1 MSFSIDTS
9 GTQLMVNGKTKAD
22 FNILFDTYKATFVNP
37 GLLNDDDNNKTLQT
51 ALNCGDTIK
60 DGTNQAIIS
69 QLGLFGTNENGIR
82 FSHHQLTAFVKNVK
96 DNGIQKGLCK
106 YKKFVRN
113 KASVISKIT
122 KEHIETPYEIAFDQA
137 TGIQQFFVPGVQ
149 IRVFESIGKY
159 LDPSPTRYSDFI
171 FPAVGNKIEISA
183 DVFRRLGYDGDCKLS
198 AIANGKDN
206 YKYDLKIYGQ
216 DFKKDNN
223 KARKEDSI
231 RLEICS
237 GNAQKKLK
245 LKQGLPTAIK
255 IAIIIAKGWG
265 DKLQVF
271 LAFIYKLTG
280 KAAPG
285 VTVAVA
291 TGDDIVYNLC
301 CYFGVTCICT
311 STSDGTIE
319 GETKIQKINK
329 ILHYEP
335 EGSDPVEFLKNLTT
349 NFDKTK
355 VEILKGYNDFIELI
369 THLNQNPS
377 KQLSVNGTTTTYSFT
392 TEYYQCILDD
402 LQQIKV
408 QINALQIGKDIETA
422 NASLKELKM
431 FTVNSFIKE
440 FSRGEFRL
448 AAASTNY
455 NNHPTGKNKNVF
467 LNNPNVTKRPL
478 NNQSFMSIGTRYFSR
493 IQGGSTIN
501 NEQTQIGG
509 TIQDDYYIYFM
520 NDYVSIGGQ
529 PKGFLVKVD
538 DSDKDFDVKSRN
550 VDFGRP
556 LPNQLDESFSVSPTD
571 ILPQITDTETDPGQP
586 DSSLIDEKEFDAI
599 ENLYKE
605 LKYLFNKYY
614 PRYKQQALPY
624 IPEYFDNNPGFGT
637 STFYYYWSEMLLRL
651 ECDPDYSTNKL
662 EFYTQL
668 ITSDLLGQVKETYEF
683 IQEQQ
688 QTTLKENRQRK
699 RQRKQLPEESGSGS
713 RNLFLDYESVYG
725 GKKSKKQTRKYVE
738 KTNKKTKISNRSKS
752 KKYKTKN
759 SKTRK
764 YYKNRPILKI

>member
-1 MSFSIDTS
+1 MSFSIS
-9 GTQLMVNGKTKAD
+9 ANGTQLIVNGKTKAD
-22 FNILFDTYKATFVNP
+22 FKILFDTFKATFVNP
-37 GLLNDDDNNKTLQT
+37 GLLNDDNNKTLQN

-69 QLGLFGTNENGIR
+69 QLGLFGTSETGIR
-82 FSHHQLTAFVKNVK
+82 FTLDQLKSFVKNVE
-96 DNGIQKGLCK
+96 DNGIQKGICK

-113 KASVISKIT
+113 KASVNSKIT
-122 KEHIETPYEIAFDQA
+122 KEHIETPYEIAFDAA

-159 LDPSPTRYSDFI
+159 LDPSSTRDSDFI
-171 FPAVGNKIEISA
+171 FPAAGNKIEISA

-198 AIANGKDN
+198 AIANSKDN

-223 KARKEDSI
+223 KARNADSI
-231 RLEICS
+231 RLEICG
-237 GNAQKKLK
+237 GNAQKKQK
-245 LKQGLPTAIK
+245 LTQGITTAMK

-271 LAFIYKLTG
+271 LAFIYKLTDE
-280 KAAPG
+280 APPG

-291 TGDDIVYNLC
+291 TCDEIVYNLC
-301 CYFGVTCICT
+301 CYFGVTCILT
-311 STSDGTIE
+311 STGIGTLE

-377 KQLSVNGTTTTYSFT
+377 KQLSVNGTTTTYNFT
-392 TEYYQCILDD
+392 AEYYQCILDD

-408 QINALQIGKDIETA
+408 QINALQIGQDIESA

-431 FTVNSFIKE
+431 FSVNSFIKE
-440 FSRGEFRL
+440 FPSGEFRL

-493 IQGGSTIN
+493 TQGGSTMN
-501 NEQTQIGG
+501 NEQPQIGG

-520 NDYVSIGGQ
+520 NDYVSIGGRT
-529 PKGFLVKVD
+529 KGFLVKVD
-538 DSDKDFDVKSRN
+538 DSDKNFDVESRN
-550 VDFGRP
+550 VYFGRP

-571 ILPQITDTETDPGQP
+571 ILPQIKDTETDPRQP

-614 PRYKQQALPY
+614 PGYKQQALPY
-624 IPEYFDNNPGFGT
+624 IPEYFDKNPGFGT
-637 STFYYYWSEMLLRL
+637 SAFYYYWSEMLLRL
-651 ECDPDYSTNKL
+651 ECDPDYSTKKL

-668 ITSDLLGQVKETYEF
+668 ITSDLLDQVKETYTF
-683 IQEQQ
+683 IQAQP
-688 QTTLKENRQRK
+688 QTVGTNRD
-699 RQRKQLPEESGSGS
+699 RKQLQEESGSVS
-713 RNLFLDYESVYG
+713 RNLFVDYG

-738 KTNKKTKISNRSKS
+738 KTNKKTKISNRSKLKKS
-752 KKYKTKN
+752 K

-764 YYKNRPILKI
+764 YYKNRLS

>member
-1 MSFSIDTS
+1 MSFSIGAS
-9 GTQLMVNGKTKAD
+9 GTQLTVNGKTKAD
-22 FNILFDTYKATFVNP
+22 FKILFDTFKATFVNP
-37 GLLNDDDNNKTLQT
+37 GSLKYDDNNKTLQT

-69 QLGLFGTNENGIR
+69 QLGLFGTSETGIR
-82 FSHHQLTAFVKNVK
+82 FTLDQLKSFVKTVE

-106 YKKFVRN
+106 HKKFVRN

-122 KEHIETPYEIAFDQA
+122 KEHIETPYEIAFDAA

-159 LDPSPTRYSDFI
+159 LDPSSTRDSDFI
-171 FPAVGNKIEISA
+171 FPAAGNKIEISA

-198 AIANGKDN
+198 AIANSKDN

-223 KARKEDSI
+223 KARNADSI
-231 RLEICS
+231 RLEICG
-237 GNAQKKLK
+237 GNAQKKQK
-245 LKQGLPTAIK
+245 LTQGITTAMK

-271 LAFIYKLTG
+271 LAFIYKLTNE
-280 KAAPG
+280 APPG
-285 VTVAVA
+285 ITVAVA
-291 TGDDIVYNLC
+291 TCDEIVYNLC
-301 CYFGVTCICT
+301 CYFGVTCILT
-311 STSDGTIE
+311 STGVGILE
-319 GETKIQKINK
+319 GDTKIQKINK

-349 NFDKTK
+349 NFHKTK
-355 VEILKGYNDFIELI
+355 LEILKGYDDFIELI
-369 THLNQNPS
+369 TRLNQTPS
-377 KQLSVNGTTTTYSFT
+377 EQLSVNGTTTTYSFT
-392 TEYYQCILDD
+392 AEYYQCILYD
-402 LQQIKV
+402 LQEIKDQID
-408 QINALQIGKDIETA
+408 ALQIGQDIEAA

-431 FTVNSFIKE
+431 FSVNSFIKE
-440 FSRGEFRL
+440 FPRGEFRL

-467 LNNPNVTKRPL
+467 LSNPNVTKRPL

-509 TIQDDYYIYFM
+509 TIQDKYYIYFM
-520 NDYVSIGGQ
+520 NDYVGGRT
-529 PKGFLVKVD
+529 KGFLVKVD

-550 VDFGRP
+550 VDFGIP
-556 LPNQLDESFSVSPTD
+556 LPNQLDESFSVSHTD
-571 ILPQITDTETDPGQP
+571 ILTPIMDTETDPGQP

-599 ENLYKE
+599 ANLYKE

-614 PRYKQQALPY
+614 PLYKQQALSY

-668 ITSDLLGQVKETYEF
+668 IMSDLLGQVKETYTF
-683 IQEQQ
+683 IQAQPK
-688 QTTLKENRQRK
+688 TVGTNRD
-699 RQRKQLPEESGSGS
+699 RKQFQEESGSGS
-713 RNLFLDYESVYG
+713 RNLFLDYG

-738 KTNKKTKISNRSKS
+738 KTNKKQKYRIDQNQKKS
-752 KKYKTKN
+752 KTKK

-764 YYKNRPILKI
+764 YYKNRLS

>member
-1 MSFSIDTS
+1 MSFSIS
-9 GTQLMVNGKTKAD
+9 ANGTQLIVNGKTKAD
-22 FNILFDTYKATFVNP
+22 FKILFDTFKATFVNP
-37 GLLNDDDNNKTLQT
+37 GLLNDDNNKTLQT

-69 QLGLFGTNENGIR
+69 QLGLFGTSETGIR
-82 FSHHQLTAFVKNVK
+82 FTLDQLKSFVKNVE
-96 DNGIQKGLCK
+96 DNGIQKGICK

-113 KASVISKIT
+113 KASVNSKIT
-122 KEHIETPYEIAFDQA
+122 KEHIETPYEIAFDAA

-159 LDPSPTRYSDFI
+159 LDPSSTRDSDFI
-171 FPAVGNKIEISA
+171 FPAAGNKIEISA

-198 AIANGKDN
+198 AIANSKDN

-223 KARKEDSI
+223 KARNADSI
-231 RLEICS
+231 RLEICG
-237 GNAQKKLK
+237 GNAQKKQK
-245 LKQGLPTAIK
+245 LTQGITTAMK

-271 LAFIYKLTG
+271 LAFIYKLTDE
-280 KAAPG
+280 APPG

-291 TGDDIVYNLC
+291 TCDEIVYNLC
-301 CYFGVTCICT
+301 CYFGVTCILT
-311 STSDGTIE
+311 STGIGTLE

-377 KQLSVNGTTTTYSFT
+377 KQLSVNGTTTTYNFT
-392 TEYYQCILDD
+392 AEYYQCILDD

-408 QINALQIGKDIETA
+408 QINALQIGQDIESA

-431 FTVNSFIKE
+431 FSVNSFIKE

-467 LNNPNVTKRPL
+467 LNNPNVRKRPL

-493 IQGGSTIN
+493 IQGGSTMN

-520 NDYVSIGGQ
+520 NDYVSIGGRT
-529 PKGFLVKVD
+529 KGFLVKVD
-538 DSDKDFDVKSRN
+538 DSDKNFDVESRN
-550 VDFGRP
+550 VYFGRP
-556 LPNQLDESFSVSPTD
+556 LPNQLDESFSVYPTD
-571 ILPQITDTETDPGQP
+571 ILPQITDTETDPGQS

-624 IPEYFDNNPGFGT
+624 IPKYLDNNPGFGT

-651 ECDPDYSTNKL
+651 ECDPDYSTKKL

-668 ITSDLLGQVKETYEF
+668 ITSDLLDQVKETYTF
-683 IQEQQ
+683 IQAQP
-688 QTTLKENRQRK
+688 QTVGTNRD
-699 RQRKQLPEESGSGS
+699 RKQLQEESGSVS
-713 RNLFLDYESVYG
+713 RNLFVDYG

-738 KTNKKTKISNRSKS
+738 KTNKKTKISNRSKLKKS
-752 KKYKTKN
+752 K

-764 YYKNRPILKI
+764 YYKNRLS